1 MYTSKDE
8 LRAHEIVH
16 KTVGWSNF
24 EYNCSSQTELKVHVY
39 RHTGEKPESV
49 KCRYHLLLL

>member
-16 KTVGWSNF
+16 KTVAWSNC
-24 EYNCSSQTELKVHVY
+24 EYKCSSQTELKVHVE
-39 RHTGEKPESV
+39 RHTGEKPVSV
-49 KCRYHLLLL
+49 YEGSVGII

>member
-16 KTVGWSNF
+16 KTVAWSNC
-24 EYNCSSQTELKVHVY
+24 EYKCSSQTELKVHVE

-49 KCRYHLLLL
+49 Y